1 MYFDFTLEFVSF
13 RDRKVTRRQETL
25 PMSILLPLDRRVPKI
40 PSLIGSDL
48 FLLHNVR
55 LSATRQ

>member
-13 RDRKVTRRQETL
+13 RDRKVTRRQDIL
-25 PMSILLPLDRRVPKI
+25 LMSILLPLDRRVPKI
-40 PSLIGSDL
+40 PSLIGSGL